1 MHRDNLNLFAA
12 NKTGIETDLISIG
25 DLAYKS
31 NNILYYGTYFA
42 TSDGKYYANVHRLEG
57 FPKKHWTY
65 TILTKNNNFYAG
77 GVLVHSEIE
86 E

>member
-1 MHRDNLNLFAA
+1 VVDKYLVSPD
-12 NKTGIETDLISIG
+12 ET
-25 DLAYKS
+25 
-31 NNILYYGTYFA
+31 
-42 TSDGKYYANVHRLEG
+42 E
-57 FPKKHWTY
+57 TY

>member
-1 MHRDNLNLFAA
+1 ML
-12 NKTGIETDLISIG
+12 
-25 DLAYKS
+25 
-31 NNILYYGTYFA
+31 
-42 TSDGKYYANVHRLEG
+42 DGKYYANVHRLEG

-65 TILTKNNNFYAG
+65 TILTKNNNFYAN